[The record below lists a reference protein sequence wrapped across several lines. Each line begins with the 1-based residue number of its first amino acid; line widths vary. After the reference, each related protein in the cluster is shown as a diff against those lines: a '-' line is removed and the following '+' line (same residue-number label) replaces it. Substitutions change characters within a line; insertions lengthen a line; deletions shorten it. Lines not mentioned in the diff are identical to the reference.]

1 MVLLQYLQQASNC
14 HNLEQLRVLMEALKN
29 LVDNQNVPARLLCDR
44 VLLNDKLTFDNKNF
58 WIESFKLIKKV
69 MPSVDYKGVRE
80 ILKSCREKAFTF
92 PDKIKISDMPQIMIL
107 EDTIQHIFDRNNCL
121 LPAYFVANEIL
132 KSSQTHWKIKRLVTD
147 FIEDFRKTA
156 QMVSIIGRNHMLPV
170 IEPFGYADHM
180 MNSWKLDHDTLNFN
194 FKGILPYEPELLK
207 PQKQLF
213 RYVIEQPYS
222 REMILSM
229 LSLPKQTKQR
239 CNALEGILVELILT
253 AMENTVE
260 VEDTS
265 EEMSPTDPIWLH
277 ISTQLIYFVLFQYV
291 NFQFLVNYLHEK
303 LAKSGLRRG
312 RDQLMWVL
320 LQFISGSIQ
329 KNPVSFFAK
338 LNNRYFC
345 LKCLGIE
352 FKMY

>member
-1 MVLLQYLQQASNC
+1 MPNDNKGIALLQFFQQISSCRNIEKLQ
-14 HNLEQLRVLMEALKN
+14 VLMEALKK
-29 LVDNQNVPARLLCDR
+29 LVDNQFVAARLLCER
-44 VLLNDKLTFDNKNF
+44 IFLNDKLTYDNKNF
-58 WIESFKLIKKV
+58 WIECFKLIKTV

-80 ILKSCREKAFTF
+80 ILKSCREKAATF
-92 PDKIKISDMPQIMIL
+92 PERIRIHDMPQMIIL
-107 EDTIQHIFDRNNCL
+107 EDTIKLIFDRKKCL

-132 KSSQTHWKIKRLVTD
+132 KSSQTHWKIKRLITD

-156 QMVSIIGRNHMLPV
+156 QMVSIIGRNHLLPI
-170 IEPFGYADHM
+170 IEPSSYVDHM
-180 MNSWKLDHDTLNFN
+180 TNSWKLDHDTLNFN

-207 PQKQLF
+207 PQKHLF

-229 LSLPKQTKQR
+229 LNLSAPRQTKQR
-239 CNALEGILVELILT
+239 CAALEGILVELILS

-260 VEDTS
+260 VEDTA
-265 EEMSPTDPIWLH
+265 EETSPTDPIWLH

-303 LAKSGLRRG
+303 LSKSGLRRG

-329 KNPVSFFAK
+329 KNPVSFKFTKQK
-338 LNNRYFC
+338 LT
-345 LKCLGIE
+345 
-352 FKMY
+352 

>member
-1 MVLLQYLQQASNC
+1 MALLQYLQQASNC
-14 HNLEQLRVLMEALKN
+14 HNLEQLRVLMEALKK
-29 LVDNQNVPARLLCDR
+29 LVDNQNVAARLLCDR
-44 VLLNDKLTFDNKNF
+44 VLLNDKLTYDNKNF

-92 PDKIKISDMPQIMIL
+92 PEKIKISDMPQMMIL
-107 EDTIQHIFDRNNCL
+107 EDTMKHIFDRNNCL

-194 FKGILPYEPELLK
+194 FKGILPYEPEFLK
-207 PQKQLF
+207 PQKHLF

-239 CNALEGILVELILT
+239 CNALELILVELILT

-260 VEDTS
+260 VEDNS
-265 EEMSPTDPIWLH
+265 DEMSPTDPIWLH

-329 KNPVSFFAK
+329 KNPVSFVF
-338 LNNRYFC
+338 LYS
-345 LKCLGIE
+345 
-352 FKMY
+352 